1 MTSDATALIRG
12 LAGYAARLHRQAG
25 TGHHVAS
32 PLGAWL
38 LLALTAPAATGPD
51 RERLTGLLDCDPE
64 RAARIA
70 AALLEHPHPLVGCA
84 VAAWTRPQT
93 QPRQA
98 RPGQAQPRQAQPGQ
112 AQPRP
117 AQPRPAQA
125 RPAQARP
132 ALASWQAGLPGGV
145 ATGPLPGRA
154 LLDRWARDHSFGMID
169 GFPLEVTPAV
179 YLVLA
184 SALATRV
191 SWDMPFE
198 LAPASELGPA
208 SRWAAGP
215 GQVLR
220 TPRGGQEPGAHLS
233 FIAATPQAG
242 DTAVHI
248 ARARDGLL
256 VISAAAA
263 DAAPSAVL
271 AAAQQLGCA
280 VAAGRRVTRRA
291 LADLPLGS
299 APLWRIREEQVRGG
313 SSQDQFTAV
322 LPAWSAR
329 TQLGLDDPGLGFGLA
344 AHALAGPDPWQASQ
358 AAAAR
363 YTRTGF
369 EAAAVTAVTLR
380 ASARLPGSGV
390 RRAAELRFGQPHA
403 VVAVATDPAGGPW
416 HGVPVFSAWITEPDD
431 PGGDW

>member
-1 MTSDATALIRG
+1 MLRRGRSCGTVGVVTTDAAVLIRS
-12 LAGYAARLHRQAG
+12 LDGYAARLHGYAARLHGQAG
-25 TGHHVAS
+25 TAHHVAS

-38 LLALTAPAATGPD
+38 LLALAAPAATGAD
-51 RERLTGLLDCDPE
+51 SERLAGLLDCDPE

-84 VAAWTRPQT
+84 VAAWTRPQA
-93 QPRQA
+93 P
-98 RPGQAQPRQAQPGQ
+98 
-112 AQPRP
+112 
-117 AQPRPAQA
+117 A
-125 RPAQARP
+125 RPAPARS

-145 ATGPLPGRA
+145 ATGPLPGQA
-154 LLDRWARDHSFGMID
+154 PLDRWARDHSFGMID

-208 SRWAAGP
+208 SPWAAGL

-256 VISAAAA
+256 VISAAA
-263 DAAPSAVL
+263 DAAPPAVL

-280 VAAGRRVTRRA
+280 VAAGRQVTRRA
-291 LADLPLGS
+291 LADLPLGD

-313 SSQDQFTAV
+313 STQDRFTAV

-329 TQLGLDDPGLGFGLA
+329 TQLGLDDPDLGFGLA

-380 ASARLPGSGV
+380 ASARLAGSGV
-390 RRAAELRFGQPHA
+390 RRVAELRFGQPHA

-416 HGVPVFSAWITEPDD
+416 HGVPVFSAWVTEPDD
-431 PGGDW
+431 AGGDR